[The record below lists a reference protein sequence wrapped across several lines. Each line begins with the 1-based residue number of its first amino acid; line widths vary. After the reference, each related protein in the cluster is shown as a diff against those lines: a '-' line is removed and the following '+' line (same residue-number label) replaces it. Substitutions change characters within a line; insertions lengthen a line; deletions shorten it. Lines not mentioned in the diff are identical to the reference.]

1 MYRFFI
7 IILTSFLI
15 VPLQAVADVNNSVT
29 EKRAIILPSMGAM
42 DSFLPVIKTT
52 QGDST
57 KKSSKRN
64 VFYANTV
71 NTIVIDPGHGGRDG
85 GASGTYTV
93 EKKIVLAIAKLV
105 KAKMATSLPDVN
117 VILTRDD
124 NTFIPL
130 WKRADI
136 ANTKKA
142 DLFISIHCNAFPN
155 SNKVHG
161 VETYVLGTHKTAANL
176 EIVKREN
183 AVIYFENDYKN

>member
-1 MYRFFI
+1 
-7 IILTSFLI
+7 
-15 VPLQAVADVNNSVT
+15 
-29 EKRAIILPSMGAM
+29 MGAM

-142 DLFISIHCNAFPN
+142 DLFISIHCNAFTQPTNCPLNYSHHAMSSNTPLHCLPN
-155 SNKVHG
+155 KKH
-161 VETYVLGTHKTAANL
+161 LK
-176 EIVKREN
+176 
-183 AVIYFENDYKN
+183 